1 MLARMSNP
9 TLELLRA
16 ALLRAAPL
24 SMEERDA
31 FLLYSGQLRRQLN
44 AIEEVLETAGKSTDA
59 VKTLR
64 YLLEALPCITV

>member
-9 TLELLRA
+9 TLELLRG

-24 SMEERDA
+24 STEERDA

-44 AIEEVLETAGKSTDA
+44 AIEETLEIAGKSTDA

-64 YLLEALPCITV
+64 YLLEALPGITV